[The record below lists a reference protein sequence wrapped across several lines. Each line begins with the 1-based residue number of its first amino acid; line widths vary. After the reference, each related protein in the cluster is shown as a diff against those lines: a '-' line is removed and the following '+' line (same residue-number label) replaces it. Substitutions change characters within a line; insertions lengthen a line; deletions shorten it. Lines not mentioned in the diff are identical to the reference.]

1 MYEKAI
7 VSFVDILGFKELV
20 ENSTSEIV
28 KSALDLVN
36 RFAAPKVENE
46 DLDFSFVAESI
57 SFSDCI
63 VRMRRIE
70 KEPNLSYPAGLVFY
84 EIIDLLHAQGEL
96 LNQGILIRGG
106 IAYGDIY
113 FDKNQIFGT
122 ALNQAYELE
131 AKYAVY
137 PRIVLSPDLIKE
149 TKINKLLKSDSHTY
163 EMELEYIAKLI
174 KLGDEG
180 LWFIDYLRAMESEL
194 DDPGMYHGY
203 LLGHKNIICEGAK
216 KFQKM
221 NNTLSKY
228 LWMAK
233 YHNDCVNKI
242 SDEWYEAYETTK
254 TSFEISSNELELL
267 QNLSI

>member
-7 VSFVDILGFKELV
+7 VSFIDILGFKELV
-20 ENSTSEIV
+20 ESSTSEAV

-36 RFAAPKVENE
+36 RFAIPEAEDE
-46 DLDFSFVAESI
+46 DLDYSFVAESI

-63 VRMRRIE
+63 VRVRRTE
-70 KEPNLSYPAGLVFY
+70 KEPNLTNPVGLVFY

-113 FDKNQIFGT
+113 FNKNQIYGP
-122 ALNQAYELE
+122 ALNKAYELE

-149 TKINKLLKSDSHTY
+149 TKSNNLLKSESHTY

-174 KLGDEG
+174 KQGDDG
-180 LWFIDYLRAMESEL
+180 LWFIDYIRAMESEL
-194 DDPGMYHGY
+194 DDPAIYPGY
-203 LLGHKNIICEGAK
+203 LLKHKKIICDGANQ
-216 KFQKM
+216 FQKI
-221 NNTLSKY
+221 NKTLSKY

-233 YHNDCVNKI
+233 YHNDIVKRIPDRWFVN
-242 SDEWYEAYETTK
+242 YETERND
-254 TSFEISSNELELL
+254 FEISSDELALL
-267 QNLSI
+267 QDL

>member
-7 VSFVDILGFKELV
+7 VSFVDILGFRELV
-20 ENSTSEIV
+20 ENSTSGAV
-28 KSALDLVN
+28 KSTLDLVN
-36 RFAAPKVENE
+36 RFAVPEVENE

-63 VRMRRIE
+63 VRVRRIE

-113 FDKNQIFGT
+113 FDKNQIYGP
-122 ALNQAYELE
+122 ALNHAYELE
-131 AKYAVY
+131 SKYAVY

-149 TKINKLLKSDSHTY
+149 SKTNKLLKSESHTY

-174 KLGDEG
+174 KQGDEG
-180 LWFIDYLRAMESEL
+180 LWFIDYIRAMENEL
-194 DDPGMYHGY
+194 DDSSMLPGY
-203 LLGHKNIICEGAK
+203 LLQHKKIICEGAK

-221 NNTLSKY
+221 SNTLSKY

-233 YHNDCVNKI
+233 YHNDLINEI
-242 SDEWYEAYETTK
+242 SDEWFSHYETKRIT
-254 TSFEISSNELELL
+254 FEITSQEMGLL
-267 QNLSI
+267 QNLTT

>member
-7 VSFVDILGFKELV
+7 VSFIDILGFKELV
-20 ENSTSEIV
+20 ENSPPEVV

-36 RFAAPKVENE
+36 RFARPKVEDE

-63 VRMRRIE
+63 VRVRRTE

-96 LNQGILIRGG
+96 LNQGILLRGG

-113 FDKNQIFGT
+113 FNKNQIYGP

-137 PRIVLSPDLIKE
+137 PRIVLAPVLFKE
-149 TKINKLLKSDSHTY
+149 TKSNKLLKSESHTY
-163 EMELEYIAKLI
+163 EMELEYIERLI
-174 KLGDEG
+174 KQGDDG
-180 LWFIDYLRAMESEL
+180 LWFVDYIRAMESEL
-194 DDPGMYHGY
+194 DDPAMFPVY
-203 LLGHKNIICEGAK
+203 LLKHKNIICEGAK
-216 KFQKM
+216 K
-221 NNTLSKY
+221 NP
-228 LWMAK
+228 
-233 YHNDCVNKI
+233 
-242 SDEWYEAYETTK
+242 E
-254 TSFEISSNELELL
+254 NE
-267 QNLSI
+267 